1 MLLSFVVSFSGL
13 RSEKCDVLIIVACES
28 TIILGFDHH
37 FAQMFVVYYM
47 TSKNVPLCIPSY
59 CIVLHMVQLIVS
71 LGNLLHI
78 YNVLF
83 YYFCGNNINLSN
95 IC

>member
-37 FAQMFVVYYM
+37 FAQFVVYYM
-47 TSKNVPLCIPSY
+47 TSKNVPLYTELLY
-59 CIVLHMVQLIVS
+59 CVTYGAVDSIA
-71 LGNLLHI
+71 G
-78 YNVLF
+78 
-83 YYFCGNNINLSN
+83 
-95 IC
+95 